1 MDAVYR
7 MVDHRDVDLCLLQ
20 HETCKGGMMAVSVWR
35 QVLTL
40 PVIVIAMGYFVD
52 IYDLILFGVV
62 RVNSLTELGLDKEG
76 ITLWGS
82 YILNAQMG
90 GMLIGG
96 ILWGIL
102 GDKKGRLSVLF
113 ASIILY
119 SIANFL
125 NAFVTNV
132 EQYALLR
139 FIAGIGLA
147 GELGAGVTLVA
158 EILPKELRGY
168 GVMSIAAFGVLGV
181 VAANIVAQEFA
192 WRNAYIIGGILG
204 FSLLILRLR
213 VRESAMFEH
222 HVSDD
227 VKRGH
232 FFALFTHKK
241 LFGKYI
247 KAIVIGMPLWY
258 VVGILVMFSPEF
270 AKALNIIGEVTA
282 GQALMYTYIGLSVG
296 DLASGYLSQQMKSRK
311 RAYTIFM
318 VLSLISVFYYFTLSG
333 ATAQSFYI
341 AVFLLGVFCGYW
353 ALFITM
359 AAEQFGTNIRATVAT
374 TVPNFVRGSVVPIT
388 SSFMALKG
396 SMGVLGSAAVVGAV
410 VFTIA
415 LVALYFTRETFHEDL
430 DYIEA

>member
-1 MDAVYR
+1 
-7 MVDHRDVDLCLLQ
+7 
-20 HETCKGGMMAVSVWR
+20 MALSLWR

-62 RVNSLTELGLDKEG
+62 RVESLSELGLSKEE
-76 ITLWGS
+76 ITSWGTI
-82 YILNAQMG
+82 ILNAQMA
-90 GMLIGG
+90 GMLLGG
-96 ILWGIL
+96 ILWGVL

-119 SIANFL
+119 SSANFL

-139 FIAGIGLA
+139 LIAGIGLA

-181 VAANIVAQEFA
+181 VAANIVAEHFA
-192 WRNAYIIGGILG
+192 WRNAYIIGGVLG
-204 FSLLILRLR
+204 FLLLVLRFR
-213 VRESAMFEH
+213 VKESSMFEH
-222 HVSDD
+222 HASDE
-227 VKRGH
+227 VKRGQ
-232 FFALFTHKK
+232 FLSLFTHKK
-241 LFGKYI
+241 LFSRYV

-258 VVGILVMFSPEF
+258 VVGVLVMFSPEF
-270 AKALNIIGEVTA
+270 ASALSLQGEVSA
-282 GQALMYTYIGLSVG
+282 GAALMYCYIGLSIG
-296 DLASGYLSQQMKSRK
+296 DLASGYLSQKMRSRK
-311 RAYTIFM
+311 RAYFLFM
-318 VLSLISVFYYFTLSG
+318 LLSLASVLFYFMLEG
-333 ATAQSFYI
+333 ASVELFYGC
-341 AVFLLGVFCGYW
+341 VFFLGVFCGYW

-388 SSFMALKG
+388 SSFMLLKE
-396 SMGVLGSAAVVGAV
+396 SMGALGSAAVVGGVTFAIA
-410 VFTIA
+410 FIA
-415 LVALYFTRETFHEDL
+415 LYYTRETFHEDL
-430 DYIEA
+430 DYVEASI

>member
-1 MDAVYR
+1 MNT
-7 MVDHRDVDLCLLQ
+7 L
-20 HETCKGGMMAVSVWR
+20 R

-62 RVNSLTELGLDKEG
+62 RVESLTELGLDKEG
-76 ITLWGS
+76 ITYWGS
-82 YILNAQMG
+82 IILNAQMA

-119 SIANFL
+119 SVANLL
-125 NAFVTNV
+125 NAFVTDV

-168 GVMSIAAFGVLGV
+168 GVMTIAAFGVLGV
-181 VAANIVAQEFA
+181 VAANIVAEHFA
-192 WRNAYIIGGILG
+192 WRNAYIIGGVLG
-204 FSLLILRLR
+204 FMLLVLRFR

-227 VKRGH
+227 IKRGQ
-232 FFALFTHKK
+232 FFALFAHKK
-241 LFGKYI
+241 LFAKYI

-258 VVGILVMFSPEF
+258 VVGVLVMFSPEF
-270 AKALNIIGEVTA
+270 AQALSIQGEVSA
-282 GQALMYTYIGLSVG
+282 GAALMYTYIGLSVG
-296 DLASGYLSQQMKSRK
+296 DLASGYLSQQMRSRK
-311 RAYTIFM
+311 KAYAVFM
-318 VLSLISVFYYFTLSG
+318 GLSVVSVLYYFTLSG
-333 ATAQSFYI
+333 ASAEMFYTAAF
-341 AVFLLGVFCGYW
+341 FLGVFCGYW

-374 TVPNFVRGSVVPIT
+374 TVPNFVRGAVVPIT
-388 SSFMALKG
+388 SSFMLLKE
-396 SMGVLGSAAVVGAV
+396 SMGVLGSAAVVGGV
-410 VFTIA
+410 TFSIA
-415 LVALYFTRETFHEDL
+415 LIALYYTRETFHEDL

>member
-1 MDAVYR
+1 MPTSS
-7 MVDHRDVDLCLLQ
+7 L
-20 HETCKGGMMAVSVWR
+20 SIIR

-62 RVNSLTELGLDKEG
+62 RVASLTELGLNSDQ
-76 ITLWGS
+76 ITSWGS
-82 YILNAQMG
+82 IILNMQMG

-96 ILWGIL
+96 IIWGML

-119 SIANFL
+119 SVANFL

-168 GVMSIAAFGVLGV
+168 GIMTIASFGVLGV
-181 VAANIVAQEFA
+181 VAANLVAQEFD

-204 FSLLILRLR
+204 FSLLVLRMK
-213 VRESAMFEH
+213 VRESGMFEH
-222 HVSDD
+222 NLSEDI
-227 VKRGH
+227 KRGD
-232 FFALFTHKK
+232 FFSLFTKGE
-241 LFGKYI
+241 LFRKYL
-247 KAIVIGMPLWY
+247 KAIAIGVPLWF
-258 VVGILVMFSPEF
+258 VVGVLVMFSPEF
-270 AKALNIIGEVTA
+270 AKALEITEPVTA
-282 GQALMYTYIGLSVG
+282 GQALMYCYIGLAFG
-296 DLASGYLSQQMKSRK
+296 DLGSGYLSQKLRSRK
-311 RAYTIFM
+311 KAFTIFLFFSALT
-318 VLSLISVFYYFTLSG
+318 VLWYYTLQGASADTFYWSCF
-333 ATAQSFYI
+333 A
-341 AVFLLGVFCGYW
+341 LGLFCGYW

-374 TVPNFVRGSVVPIT
+374 TAPNFVRGAVVPIT
-388 SSFMALKG
+388 TSFIVLKE
-396 SMGVLGSAAVVGAV
+396 SYGVLGAGAIVGVVCFVLAA
-410 VFTIA
+410 IA
-415 LVALYFTRETFHEDL
+415 LYYTHETFHKDL

>member
-1 MDAVYR
+1 MNS
-7 MVDHRDVDLCLLQ
+7 
-20 HETCKGGMMAVSVWR
+20 VSIWR

-62 RVNSLTELGLDKEG
+62 RVSSLTELGLDKDG

-82 YILNAQMG
+82 YILNAQMA

-119 SIANFL
+119 SVANLL

-181 VAANIVAQEFA
+181 VAANIVAEHFA
-192 WRNAYIIGGILG
+192 WRNAYIFGGVLG
-204 FSLLILRLR
+204 FLLLVLRFR

-222 HVSDD
+222 HASGD
-227 VKRGH
+227 VKRGQ

-247 KAIVIGMPLWY
+247 KAIIIGMPLWY

-270 AKALNIIGEVTA
+270 AKALAIDGEVKA
-282 GQALMYTYIGLSVG
+282 GQALMYTYIGLSIG
-296 DLASGYLSQQMKSRK
+296 DLASGYLSQRLRSRK
-311 RAYTIFM
+311 QAYTIFM
-318 VLSLISVFYYFTLSG
+318 ALSVASVLYYFTLSG
-333 ATAQSFYI
+333 ANAQAFYFG
-341 AVFLLGVFCGYW
+341 VFLLGVFCGYW

-388 SSFMALKG
+388 SSFMLLKE
-396 SMGVLGSAAVVGAV
+396 SMGVLGSAVTVGAV

>member
-1 MDAVYR
+1 MNT
-7 MVDHRDVDLCLLQ
+7 L
-20 HETCKGGMMAVSVWR
+20 R

-62 RVNSLTELGLDKEG
+62 RVESLTELGLDKEG
-76 ITLWGS
+76 ITYWGS
-82 YILNAQMG
+82 IILNAQMA

-119 SIANFL
+119 SVANLL
-125 NAFVTNV
+125 NAFVTDV

-168 GVMSIAAFGVLGV
+168 GVMTIAAFGVLGV
-181 VAANIVAQEFA
+181 VAANIVAEHFA
-192 WRNAYIIGGILG
+192 WRNAYIIGGVLG
-204 FSLLILRLR
+204 FMLLVLRFR

-227 VKRGH
+227 IKRGQ
-232 FFALFTHKK
+232 FFALFAHKK
-241 LFGKYI
+241 LFAKYI

-258 VVGILVMFSPEF
+258 VVGVLVMFSPEF
-270 AKALNIIGEVTA
+270 AQALSIQGEVSA
-282 GQALMYTYIGLSVG
+282 GAALMYTYIGLSVG
-296 DLASGYLSQQMKSRK
+296 DLASGYLSQQMRSRK
-311 RAYTIFM
+311 KAYAVFM
-318 VLSLISVFYYFTLSG
+318 GLSVVSVLYYFTLSG
-333 ATAQSFYI
+333 ASAEMFYTAAF
-341 AVFLLGVFCGYW
+341 FLGVFCGYW

-374 TVPNFVRGSVVPIT
+374 TVPNFVRGAVVPIT
-388 SSFMALKG
+388 SSFMLLKE
-396 SMGVLGSAAVVGAV
+396 SMGVLGSAAVVGGV
-410 VFTIA
+410 TFSIA
-415 LVALYFTRETFHEDL
+415 LIALYYTRETFHEDL
-430 DYIEA
+430 DYIEV

>member
-1 MDAVYR
+1 MSA
-7 MVDHRDVDLCLLQ
+7 
-20 HETCKGGMMAVSVWR
+20 SVVK

-62 RVNSLTELGLDKEG
+62 RVESLTELGLDKEG
-76 ITLWGS
+76 ITYWGS
-82 YILNAQMG
+82 IILNAQMA

-96 ILWGIL
+96 ILWGVL
-102 GDKKGRLSVLF
+102 GDKRGRLSVLF

-119 SIANFL
+119 SVANLL

-132 EQYALLR
+132 EQYAILR

-168 GVMSIAAFGVLGV
+168 GVMTIAAFGVLGV
-181 VAANIVAQEFA
+181 VAANIVADLFA
-192 WRNAYIIGGILG
+192 WRNAYIIGGVLG
-204 FSLLILRLR
+204 FMLLVLRFR
-213 VRESAMFEH
+213 VRESEMFTH

-227 VKRGH
+227 IKRGQ

-241 LFGKYI
+241 LFSKYV

-258 VVGILVMFSPEF
+258 VVGVLVMFSPEF
-270 AKALNIIGEVTA
+270 AQVLSIQGEVSA
-282 GQALMYTYIGLSVG
+282 GAALMYTYIGLSVG
-296 DLASGYLSQQMKSRK
+296 DLASGYLSQQMRSRK
-311 RAYTIFM
+311 RAYAVFM
-318 VLSLISVFYYFTLSG
+318 VLSVVSVGYYFTLSG
-333 ATAQSFYI
+333 ASVEAFYV
-341 AVFLLGVFCGYW
+341 AAFFLGVFCGYW

-388 SSFMALKG
+388 SSFMLLKE
-396 SMGVLGSAAVVGAV
+396 SMGVLGSAAIVGTVTFA
-410 VFTIA
+410 IA
-415 LVALYFTRETFHEDL
+415 LVALYYTRETFHEDL

>member
-1 MDAVYR
+1 
-7 MVDHRDVDLCLLQ
+7 MVESRL
-20 HETCKGGMMAVSVWR
+20 SIIR

-62 RVNSLTELGLDKEG
+62 RVESLAELGLDKDG

-82 YILNAQMG
+82 IILNAQMA

-102 GDKKGRLSVLF
+102 GDKRGRLSVLF

-119 SIANFL
+119 SVANLL

-132 EQYALLR
+132 EQYAILR

-168 GVMSIAAFGVLGV
+168 GVMTIAAFGVLGV
-181 VAANIVAQEFA
+181 VAAKGVAGYFE
-192 WRNAYIIGGILG
+192 WRNAYIIGGVLG
-204 FSLLILRLR
+204 FMLLALRFR

-222 HVSDD
+222 NLSDEI
-227 VKRGH
+227 KRGQ

-241 LFGKYI
+241 LFTKYI

-270 AKALNIIGEVTA
+270 ATALSIQGEVTA
-282 GQALMYTYIGLSVG
+282 GSALMYTYIGLSVG
-296 DLASGYLSQQMKSRK
+296 DLASGYLSQQMRSRK
-311 RAYTIFM
+311 KAYTIFM
-318 VLSLISVFYYFTLSG
+318 ALSLLSVVYYFTLHG
-333 ATAQSFYI
+333 ASADAFYI

-388 SSFMALKG
+388 SSFMLLKE
-396 SMGVLGSAAVVGAV
+396 SMGVLGSAATVGTV
-410 VFTIA
+410 VFVIA
-415 LVALYFTRETFHEDL
+415 LVALYYTRETFHEDL

>member
-1 MDAVYR
+1 MPTTS
-7 MVDHRDVDLCLLQ
+7 LSIL
-20 HETCKGGMMAVSVWR
+20 R

-62 RVNSLTELGLDKEG
+62 RVASLCELGLNGDQ
-76 ITLWGS
+76 ITSWGS
-82 YILNAQMG
+82 IILNMQMG

-132 EQYALLR
+132 EQYAALR

-158 EILPKELRGY
+158 EILPKHLRGY
-168 GVMSIAAFGVLGV
+168 GVMTIASFGVLGV
-181 VAANIVAQEFA
+181 VAANLVAQHFD
-192 WRNAYIIGGILG
+192 WRNAYIIGGLLG
-204 FSLLILRLR
+204 FSLLVLRLK
-213 VRESAMFEH
+213 VRESGMFEH
-222 HVSDD
+222 NLSEKI
-227 VKRGH
+227 KRGD
-232 FFALFTHKK
+232 FLSLFKNRR
-241 LFGKYI
+241 LFGKYLKSI
-247 KAIVIGMPLWY
+247 AIGIPLWF

-270 AKALNIIGEVTA
+270 AKALEITSPVTA
-282 GQALMYTYIGLSVG
+282 GQALMYCYIGLAIG
-296 DLASGYLSQQMKSRK
+296 DFGSGYLSQKLRSRK
-311 RAYTIFM
+311 KA
-318 VLSLISVFYYFTLSG
+318 FTLFLFLSALSVIWYYTLHG
-333 ATAQSFYI
+333 ATENEFYWTCF
-341 AVFLLGVFCGYW
+341 ALGVFCGYW

-374 TVPNFVRGSVVPIT
+374 TAPNFVRGAVVPIT
-388 SSFMALKG
+388 TSFMMLK
-396 SMGVLGSAAVVGAV
+396 SSYGVLGAGAIVGVVSFSLA
-410 VFTIA
+410 I
-415 LVALYFTRETFHEDL
+415 VALYFTHETFHKDL

>member
-1 MDAVYR
+1 
-7 MVDHRDVDLCLLQ
+7 
-20 HETCKGGMMAVSVWR
+20 MAVSVLR

-62 RVNSLTELGLDKEG
+62 RVESLSELGLNKEG

-82 YILNAQMG
+82 IILNAQMA

-119 SIANFL
+119 SVANFL
-125 NAFVTNV
+125 NAFVSNV

-181 VAANIVAQEFA
+181 VAANIVAEHFA
-192 WRNAYIIGGILG
+192 WRNAYIIGGLLG
-204 FSLLILRLR
+204 FSLLILRFR
-213 VRESAMFEH
+213 VKESAMFEH

-227 VKRGH
+227 IKRGH
-232 FFALFTHKK
+232 FFALFTNKK
-241 LFGKYI
+241 LLGKYI

-258 VVGILVMFSPEF
+258 VVGVLVMFSPEF
-270 AKALNIIGEVTA
+270 AQALSIKGDVSA
-282 GQALMYTYIGLSVG
+282 GQALMYCYIGLSIG
-296 DLASGYLSQQMKSRK
+296 DLASGYLSQQIKSRK
-311 RAYTIFM
+311 RAYAFFM
-318 VLSLISVFYYFTLSG
+318 LVSVASVIYYFTLSG
-333 ATAQSFYI
+333 ANAASFYV

-388 SSFMALKG
+388 SSFMFLKE

-410 VFTIA
+410 TFSIA
-415 LVALYFTRETFHEDL
+415 LIALYFTRETFHEDL

>member
-1 MDAVYR
+1 MPTSS
-7 MVDHRDVDLCLLQ
+7 L
-20 HETCKGGMMAVSVWR
+20 SIIR

-62 RVNSLTELGLDKEG
+62 RVASLTELGLNPEQV
-76 ITLWGS
+76 TLWGTT
-82 YILNAQMG
+82 ILNMQMG

-102 GDKKGRLSVLF
+102 GDKRGRLSVLF

-119 SIANFL
+119 SVANFL

-132 EQYALLR
+132 EQYAALR

-158 EILPKELRGY
+158 EILPKHLRGY
-168 GVMSIAAFGVLGV
+168 GVMTIAGVGVLGV
-181 VAANIVAQEFA
+181 VAANVVAQNFD
-192 WRNAYIIGGILG
+192 WRNAYILGGFLG
-204 FSLLILRLR
+204 FSLLVLRLK
-213 VRESAMFEH
+213 VRESGMFEQNLSKNIH
-222 HVSDD
+222 
-227 VKRGH
+227 RGD
-232 FFALFTHKK
+232 FFSLFSHRAL
-241 LFGKYI
+241 LGKYL
-247 KAIVIGMPLWY
+247 KAIAIGIPLWF

-270 AKALNIIGEVTA
+270 AKSLEITGEVTA
-282 GQALMYTYIGLSVG
+282 GQALMYCYIGLSVG
-296 DLASGYLSQQMKSRK
+296 DFASGYLSQKLKSRK
-311 RAYTIFM
+311 KAFTFFM
-318 VLSLISVFYYFTLSG
+318 LLSLISVAWMYTLKGASVQDFYWSCF
-333 ATAQSFYI
+333 A
-341 AVFLLGVFCGYW
+341 LGVFCGYW

-388 SSFMALKG
+388 LSFMALKG
-396 SMGVLGSAAVVGAV
+396 HYGFLPSAAIVGSVCFAL
-410 VFTIA
+410 A
-415 LVALYFTRETFHEDL
+415 LVALYYTHETFHKDL

>member
-1 MDAVYR
+1 
-7 MVDHRDVDLCLLQ
+7 
-20 HETCKGGMMAVSVWR
+20 MAVSVWR

-62 RVNSLTELGLDKEG
+62 RVESLGELGLNKEE
-76 ITLWGS
+76 ITSWGTI
-82 YILNAQMG
+82 ILNAQMA

-113 ASIILY
+113 ASIVLY
-119 SIANFL
+119 SAANFL

-181 VAANIVAQEFA
+181 VAANIVAEHFA
-192 WRNAYIIGGILG
+192 WRNAYIIGGVLG
-204 FSLLILRLR
+204 FLLLILRFR
-213 VRESAMFEH
+213 VKESAIFEH

-232 FFALFTHKK
+232 FFSLFSKKK
-241 LFGKYI
+241 LLSKYI
-247 KAIVIGMPLWY
+247 KAIVIGMPLWS
-258 VVGILVMFSPEF
+258 VVGVLVMFSPEF
-270 AKALNIIGEVTA
+270 ATALSIQGEVSA
-282 GQALMYTYIGLSVG
+282 GTALMYCYIGLSIG
-296 DLASGYLSQQMKSRK
+296 DLASGYLSQKMRSRK
-311 RAYTIFM
+311 GAYIIFM
-318 VLSLISVFYYFTLSG
+318 VLSLASVVSYFMLSG
-333 ATAQSFYI
+333 ATASSFYTC
-341 AVFLLGVFCGYW
+341 VFFLGVFCGYW

-388 SSFMALKG
+388 SSFMLLKE
-396 SMGVLGSAAVVGAV
+396 SMGVLGSAAIVGAV
-410 VFTIA
+410 TFSIA
-415 LVALYFTRETFHEDL
+415 FIALYFTRETFHEDL

>member
-1 MDAVYR
+1 MSSST
-7 MVDHRDVDLCLLQ
+7 LS
-20 HETCKGGMMAVSVWR
+20 TIR

-62 RVNSLTELGLDKEG
+62 RVASLTELGLNADE
-76 ITLWGS
+76 ITTWGS
-82 YILNAQMG
+82 TILNMQMG

-147 GELGAGVTLVA
+147 GELGAGVTLVS
-158 EILPKELRGY
+158 EILPKHLRGY
-168 GVMSIAAFGVLGV
+168 GVMSIASFGVLGV
-181 VAANIVAQEFA
+181 VAAKLVAQYFD
-192 WRNAYIIGGILG
+192 WRNAYIFGGLLG
-204 FSLLILRLR
+204 FSLLVLRLK
-213 VRESAMFEH
+213 VRESGMFEH
-222 HVSDD
+222 NLSEHI
-227 VKRGH
+227 KRGD
-232 FFALFTHKK
+232 FLSLFTHRP
-241 LFGKYI
+241 LLIKYLKTI
-247 KAIVIGMPLWY
+247 AIGIPLWF

-270 AKALNIIGEVTA
+270 AKAFQITGEVSA
-282 GQALMYTYIGLSVG
+282 GTALMYCYIGLAIG
-296 DLASGYLSQQMKSRK
+296 DFSSGYLSQKLQSRK
-311 RAYTIFM
+311 KAFALFLTFSAGTVLWYYT
-318 VLSLISVFYYFTLSG
+318 LTG
-333 ATAQSFYI
+333 ATADAFYWSCF
-341 AVFLLGVFCGYW
+341 ALGIFCGYW

-374 TVPNFVRGSVVPIT
+374 TAPNFVRGAVVPIT
-388 SSFMALKG
+388 LSFIALKNSYG
-396 SMGVLGSAAVVGAV
+396 ILGAGAIVGAV
-410 VFTIA
+410 CFSLGAIA
-415 LVALYFTRETFHEDL
+415 LYYTRETFHKDL

>member
-1 MDAVYR
+1 M
-7 MVDHRDVDLCLLQ
+7 Q
-20 HETCKGGMMAVSVWR
+20 STFR

-62 RVNSLTELGLDKEG
+62 RVQSLTELGLDKEA
-76 ITLWGS
+76 ITIWGTI
-82 YILNAQMG
+82 ILNAQMF

-119 SIANFL
+119 SIANLL

-132 EQYALLR
+132 EQYAFLR

-147 GELGAGVTLVA
+147 GELGAGVTLVT
-158 EILPKELRGY
+158 EILPKEKRGY
-168 GVMSIAAFGVLGV
+168 GVMIIASFGVLGV
-181 VAANIVAQEFA
+181 VAANLITEIFA
-192 WRNAYIIGGILG
+192 WRNAYIIGGVLG
-204 FSLLILRLR
+204 FMLLILRFR
-213 VRESAMFEH
+213 IKESPMFQNH
-222 HVSDD
+222 TSDD
-227 VKRGH
+227 IKKGA
-232 FFALFTHKK
+232 FLSLFQNKK
-241 LFGKYI
+241 LFATYI

-258 VVGILVMFSPEF
+258 VVGVLVMFSPEF
-270 AKALNIIGEVTA
+270 AKALEISEKITA
-282 GQALMYTYIGLSVG
+282 GQALMYCYIGLSVG
-296 DLASGYLSQQMKSRK
+296 DLASGYLSQQMQSRK
-311 RAYTIFM
+311 RAYNVFM
-318 VLSLISVFYYFTLSG
+318 ILSIVSIGYYFTLFG
-333 ATAQSFYI
+333 ASASAFYL

-374 TVPNFVRGSVVPIT
+374 TVPNFVRGSVIPIT
-388 SSFMALKG
+388 SSFILLKE
-396 SMGVLGSAAVVGAV
+396 SFGVLGSASIVGIV
-410 VFTIA
+410 VFSIA
-415 LVALYFTRETFHEDL
+415 FWALYTTKETFHKDL

>member
-1 MDAVYR
+1 MS
-7 MVDHRDVDLCLLQ
+7 
-20 HETCKGGMMAVSVWR
+20 SVPIWR

-62 RVNSLTELGLDKEG
+62 RVSSLSELGLDKDG

-82 YILNAQMG
+82 YILNAQMA

-119 SIANFL
+119 SVANLL

-181 VAANIVAQEFA
+181 VAANIVAEHFA
-192 WRNAYIIGGILG
+192 WRNAYIFGGVLG
-204 FSLLILRLR
+204 FLLLVLRFR

-222 HVSDD
+222 HASGD
-227 VKRGH
+227 VKRGQ

-270 AKALNIIGEVTA
+270 AKALPIEGEVKA
-282 GQALMYTYIGLSVG
+282 GQALMYTYIGLSIG
-296 DLASGYLSQQMKSRK
+296 DLASGYLSQRLRSRK
-311 RAYTIFM
+311 QAYTIFM
-318 VLSLISVFYYFTLSG
+318 ALSVASVLYYFTLSG
-333 ATAQSFYI
+333 ASAQAFYF
-341 AVFLLGVFCGYW
+341 AVFLLGIFCGYW

-388 SSFMALKG
+388 SSFMMLKE
-396 SMGVLGSAAVVGAV
+396 SMGVLGSAATVGAV
-410 VFTIA
+410 VFVIA
-415 LVALYFTRETFHEDL
+415 LVALYYTRETFHEDL
-430 DYIEA
+430 DYIET

>member
-1 MDAVYR
+1 
-7 MVDHRDVDLCLLQ
+7 MVESRL
-20 HETCKGGMMAVSVWR
+20 SIIR

-62 RVNSLTELGLDKEG
+62 RVESLAELGLDKDG

-82 YILNAQMG
+82 IILNAQMA

-96 ILWGIL
+96 ILWGVL
-102 GDKKGRLSVLF
+102 GDKRGRLSVLF

-119 SIANFL
+119 SVANLL

-132 EQYALLR
+132 EQYAILR

-168 GVMSIAAFGVLGV
+168 GVMTIAAFGVLGV
-181 VAANIVAQEFA
+181 VAAKGVAGYFE
-192 WRNAYIIGGILG
+192 WRNAYIIGGVLG
-204 FSLLILRLR
+204 FMLLALRFR

-222 HVSDD
+222 NLSDD
-227 VKRGH
+227 IKRGQ

-241 LFGKYI
+241 LFTKYI

-270 AKALNIIGEVTA
+270 ATALSIQGEVTA
-282 GQALMYTYIGLSVG
+282 GSALMYTYIGLSVG
-296 DLASGYLSQQMKSRK
+296 DLASGYLSQQMRSRK
-311 RAYTIFM
+311 KAYTIFM
-318 VLSLISVFYYFTLSG
+318 LLSLLSVVYYFTLYGSS
-333 ATAQSFYI
+333 ADAFYL
-341 AVFLLGVFCGYW
+341 AVFLLGIFCGYW

-388 SSFMALKG
+388 SSFMLLKE
-396 SMGVLGSAAVVGAV
+396 SMGVLGSAATVGAV

-415 LVALYFTRETFHEDL
+415 LVALYYTRETFHEDL

>member
-1 MDAVYR
+1 MPSF
-7 MVDHRDVDLCLLQ
+7 
-20 HETCKGGMMAVSVWR
+20 SVIR

-62 RVNSLTELGLDKEG
+62 RVESLSELGLDKEG

-82 YILNAQMG
+82 IILNAQMA

-119 SIANFL
+119 SVANLL
-125 NAFVTNV
+125 NAFVTDV
-132 EQYALLR
+132 EQYAVLR

-168 GVMSIAAFGVLGV
+168 GVMTIAAFGVLGV
-181 VAANIVAQEFA
+181 VAANIVAEHFA
-192 WRNAYIIGGILG
+192 WRNAYIIGGVLG
-204 FSLLILRLR
+204 FLLLVLRFR

-227 VKRGH
+227 IKRGQ
-232 FFALFTHKK
+232 FFALFAHKK
-241 LFGKYI
+241 LFTKYI

-258 VVGILVMFSPEF
+258 VVGVLVMFSPEF
-270 AKALNIIGEVTA
+270 AQALSIQGEVSA

-296 DLASGYLSQQMKSRK
+296 DLASGYLSQQMRSRK

-318 VLSLISVFYYFTLSG
+318 VLSVASVLYYFSLNG
-333 ATAQSFYI
+333 ASANDFYI
-341 AVFLLGVFCGYW
+341 AAFLLGVFCGYW

-374 TVPNFVRGSVVPIT
+374 TVPNFVRGAVVPIT
-388 SSFMALKG
+388 SSFMLLKE

-410 VFTIA
+410 TFSIA
-415 LVALYFTRETFHEDL
+415 LIALYYTRETFHEDL